1 MESRWGWGE
10 EMLPGYEVV
19 WLEVLESVAVV
30 GGVSSMVL
38 KEPVT
43 DSGSHSHDHG
53 DQDCDWGGGA

>member
-1 MESRWGWGE
+1 
-10 EMLPGYEVV
+10 MLPGYEVV

-43 DSGSHSHDHG
+43 DSGSHSRDHG